1 MINANIINNNNTEEY
16 NNANSN
22 CRKIISNVFNKKYT
36 AYLILNTTAASL
48 HVMSMAFVHPRWAH
62 IEWWSRLEM
71 GKNKEELKEKLRKN
85 TESMK

>member
-48 HVMSMAFVHPRWAH
+48 
-62 IEWWSRLEM
+62 
-71 GKNKEELKEKLRKN
+71 
-85 TESMK
+85 